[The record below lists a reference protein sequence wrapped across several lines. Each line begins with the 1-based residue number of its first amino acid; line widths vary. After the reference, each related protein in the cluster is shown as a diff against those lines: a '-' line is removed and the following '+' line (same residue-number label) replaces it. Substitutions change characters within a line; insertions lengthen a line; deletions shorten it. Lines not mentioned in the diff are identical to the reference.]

1 MGPLDGVKIIEL
13 AGIGPCPMC
22 GMLLA
27 ELGATILRIE
37 RVQPVDIGIELP
49 REHAFLH
56 RSRPAITLDL
66 KKDSGIAIVLKLC
79 EQADALI
86 EGLRPGVMERLGLGP
101 EPCRRRNPSLVYG
114 RVTGWGQSG
123 PLSKTAGHD
132 LNYIAITGTLDA
144 IGRKNQP
151 PTPPLNLV
159 GDYGGGALYLAL
171 GVLAA
176 LIESKHS
183 GQGQVVD
190 AAMVDGAASLMTAA
204 YALHNAGI
212 STGPRGTN
220 ILDSGAHFYDV
231 YETSDAHHIA
241 LAAIEPKFFAELR
254 RLLGLNPESLPHS
267 QEPTDWPVLKKRIE
281 ALIKTRTRDEWI
293 AILEG
298 SDACFAPVLTM
309 KEAPFHPH
317 NKARQTFIQRD
328 GQWQPNASPR
338 FSRTPSAV
346 SNATRI
352 TDRSTQAMLLDWG
365 LDETDIAL
373 LLKNEAASQSSPKG
387 PASDL

>member
-1 MGPLDGVKIIEL
+1 MFV
-13 AGIGPCPMC
+13 
-22 GMLLA
+22 
-27 ELGATILRIE
+27 E
-37 RVQPVDIGIELP
+37 R
-49 REHAFLH
+49 
-56 RSRPAITLDL
+56 
-66 KKDSGIAIVLKLC
+66 DSTF
-79 EQADALI
+79 
-86 EGLRPGVMERLGLGP
+86 GLE
-101 EPCRRRNPSLVYG
+101 
-114 RVTGWGQSG
+114 T
-123 PLSKTAGHD
+123 
-132 LNYIAITGTLDA
+132 
-144 IGRKNQP
+144 
-151 PTPPLNLV
+151 
-159 GDYGGGALYLAL
+159 L

-204 YALHNAGI
+204 YALQSAKI

-254 RLLGLNPESLPHS
+254 RLLDLDPESLPHS

-281 ALIKTRTRDEWI
+281 TLIKTRTRDEWI

-309 KEAPFHPH
+309 KEAPFHAH
-317 NKARQTFIQRD
+317 NQARQTFIQRD

-346 SNATRI
+346 SNSTRI

-373 LLKNEAASQSSPKG
+373 LLKNETASQSSPKG
-387 PASDL
+387 PVSDL